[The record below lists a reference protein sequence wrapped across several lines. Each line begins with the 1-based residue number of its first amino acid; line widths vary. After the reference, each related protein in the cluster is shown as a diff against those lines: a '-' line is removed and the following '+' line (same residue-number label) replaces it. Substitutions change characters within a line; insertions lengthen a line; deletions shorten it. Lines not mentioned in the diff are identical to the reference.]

1 MSTQNKHSID
11 LHKQHISSTNISKA
25 SEDAR
30 LILFLRDEFFNTHE
44 SYLYNYTWSQ
54 LSSVEKNGC
63 TIHSNLLIFGGMRVE
78 VEIVSIS
85 SIHMVLT

>member
-1 MSTQNKHSID
+1 MSTQNKDSIE

-30 LILFLRDEFFNTHE
+30 LLLFLRDEFFNTHE

-54 LSSVEKNGC
+54 LSSVEQKWLHNTFKFTEFWWNASRSRNC
-63 TIHSNLLIFGGMRVE
+63 QYIIN
-78 VEIVSIS
+78 
-85 SIHMVLT
+85 